1 MKRWLGEFKV
11 QSLSAAKVQMTIIA
25 TTTTIMFIRL
35 FEEGKV
41 CV

>member
-25 TTTTIMFIRL
+25 TTTAIMKGAMFSTNRT
-35 FEEGKV
+35 
-41 CV
+41 